1 VDKFGLV
8 AAMVLQ
14 SALRARL
21 TEGRKLIAQL
31 AEGYDKASSALRSYA
46 FALEVAKAHYSNGK
60 ANEQTLAELIHTKG
74 TAITREAQEAEPMR
88 MGFIQRVDVV

>member
-60 ANEQTLAELIHTKG
+60 AKRADPRG
-74 TAITREAQEAEPMR
+74 TDPHQGHGDHP
-88 MGFIQRVDVV
+88 